1 MWNPNIILTVKNR
14 YQNIITLKQGLTQLI
29 NEFQQ
34 LMRFQLNPQEE
45 NEPTLPEY
53 CIVEGPS
60 IITKLRVVVDE
71 SKIHDWQFSQQFQ
84 DGSTYSQRTPNF
96 DSDTIQIPESCMFR
110 QDNQTVSAALNKNA
124 KDFQRFLCRD
134 SLTKLLWNGFE
145 GWAAPS

>member
-71 SKIHDWQFSQQFQ
+71 SKNSMIGNFLNSSKMVAPTLKERLISILIQFRFQ
-84 DGSTYSQRTPNF
+84 KAACFARIIRLFRPHSTKTQK
-96 DSDTIQIPESCMFR
+96 IFR
-110 QDNQTVSAALNKNA
+110 
-124 KDFQRFLCRD
+124 DFSVGIL
-134 SLTKLLWNGFE
+134 
-145 GWAAPS
+145 